1 LLIQLVKRRRAEEQF
16 RLVVETAPT
25 GMLMVR
31 RDGTIVMVNAQVE
44 KLFGYTKDELL
55 GQSVELLVP
64 EWSWLQHHDDREHW
78 FAAPDGRPTG
88 FGGELFGRRKDGS
101 EFPIEIGRSPLQT
114 ARGLF
119 VLASIIDLT
128 ARHRAEDGL
137 RESQRELKHL
147 TGRLLE
153 AQEVER
159 RRIARE
165 LHDDINQS
173 LALLAMDMD
182 LSAGSPHQSPTDTRD
197 RVRELSTRLKELSS
211 SVHDLS
217 HQLHP
222 SKLEQLGLVV
232 AVRGLCKELSH
243 SHGLD
248 VKFTHYPEP
257 SMVPQDTALCL
268 YRIAQEALQ
277 NVVKHSGSRHA
288 AVDLWETAHAI
299 CLRVVDDGIGF
310 NVDAV
315 GSNGGLGLV
324 SMRERLHLVGGEITI
339 DSGPSSGTRIDVRVP
354 ATAAGPPEGAL
365 QTSAATG

>member
-1 LLIQLVKRRRAEEQF
+1 MDK
-16 RLVVETAPT
+16 
-25 GMLMVR
+25 
-31 RDGTIVMVNAQVE
+31 GTQRC
-44 KLFGYTKDELL
+44 
-55 GQSVELLVP
+55 VP
-64 EWSWLQHHDDREHW
+64 
-78 FAAPDGRPTG
+78 
-88 FGGELFGRRKDGS
+88 
-101 EFPIEIGRSPLQT
+101 FP
-114 ARGLF
+114 
-119 VLASIIDLT
+119 
-128 ARHRAEDGL
+128 RHRAEDGL
-137 RESQRELKHL
+137 RESQRELRQL
-147 TGRLLE
+147 TGRLVE

-165 LHDDINQS
+165 LHDDVNQS
-173 LALLAMDMD
+173 LALLAMEID
-182 LSAGSPHQSPTDTRD
+182 LLAGSPNQSPTDTPN

-222 SKLEQLGLVV
+222 SKLVQLGLVV

-257 SMVPQDTALCL
+257 SMIPQDTALCL

-288 AVDLWETAHAI
+288 AVALWETAHAI

-310 NVDAV
+310 DLDAV

-339 DSGPSSGTRIDVRVP
+339 DSRPLGGTRIDVCVP

-365 QTSAATG
+365 QKNAARG